1 MKQVAHTLT
10 VASTGLFKTVARV
23 LEEDCCC
30 CSDNDNGSDDDGSD
44 DNGAAG
50 DTDADDSPSP
60 STNSSPTPVPSIS
73 ASPTY
78 DEKKLVA
85 SDGEN
90 SDLFG
95 WACSVTDDFVVI
107 GASDKGAAH
116 LFRLDGTQVRKLTL
130 DNVFKFGISVSID
143 EKVVVGSTGRS
154 LAIYSLEG
162 IIERTLSC
170 SADECEGLGNSVAT
184 YGDRIVTFKSTSSSE
199 AKSVI
204 VIYTTAGDVLKEIKL
219 DDGGAERSV
228 ASVDISAQ
236 YIVASGLQTTV
247 YSNEAP
253 DFPVISEFHN
263 LNDEQQ
269 QKTVKAET
277 PLIKVAV
284 AGDRVVLGDRDAND
298 SNGGAWLYNVDGTL
312 VKELDRQD
320 SASNSFFG
328 WDVGITDEK
337 VFVGAPMD
345 SETLGNVFVYSA
357 ATGDFIEKIA
367 SPDGVAGSLFGSCM
381 DFSDNSDVIG
391 AAGENSFTGAAY
403 VMNIPS

>member
-30 CSDNDNGSDDDGSD
+30 CCSDNDNGSDD
-44 DNGAAG
+44 
-50 DTDADDSPSP
+50 TDVDDSPPP
-60 STNSSPTPVPSIS
+60 SINSSPTPAPSIS

-107 GASDKGAAH
+107 GASEKDSYEGAAY

-170 SADECEGLGNSVAT
+170 STDECDGGLGNSVAT

>member
-30 CSDNDNGSDDDGSD
+30 CCSDNDNGSDD
-44 DNGAAG
+44 
-50 DTDADDSPSP
+50 TDVDDSPPP
-60 STNSSPTPVPSIS
+60 SINSSPTPAPSIS

-107 GASDKGAAH
+107 GASEKDSYEGAAY

-170 SADECEGLGNSVAT
+170 STDECDGGLGNSVAT

-263 LNDEQQ
+263 INDEQ
-269 QKTVKAET
+269 

>member
-44 DNGAAG
+44 DNGAD
-50 DTDADDSPSP
+50 DTDVDDSPPP
-60 STNSSPTPVPSIS
+60 SINSSPTPAPSIS

-90 SDLFG
+90 FDLFG

-107 GASDKGAAH
+107 GASEKDSYEGAAY

-204 VIYTTAGDVLKEIKL
+204 VIYTTAGDVLKEIEL
-219 DDGGAERSV
+219 DDFV

-263 LNDEQQ
+263 INDEQ
-269 QKTVKAET
+269 

-298 SNGGAWLYNVDGTL
+298 SIGGAWLYNVDGTL

-337 VFVGAPMD
+337 VFVGAPKD